1 MPAAPSAPTTSGRRI
16 DTPKAW
22 RVEEKEAQDTANT
35 AWWHQFEDDV
45 LNGLIDEALKQN
57 NDLRVA
63 TARVD
68 EYVGRYWVG
77 RSGLFPQIGANAFA
91 GQNRISE
98 QGASTAALSG
108 LKNPTDSY
116 QANFTG
122 SWEIDIWGKLRRA
135 TEASRAD
142 LLSTEEARQ
151 AVILSLVSA
160 VANGYISLRD
170 FDKQLEIATRTAK
183 TREESYKLFKLRYEG
198 GVISELELNQ
208 VKSEYEQALATIP
221 QVEKQIGF
229 QENALSVLLGRN
241 PGPIDRGKSIDE
253 LALPAVPAG
262 LPSDLLEK
270 RPDVRQAEQAL
281 VAANARIGVAK
292 AQFFPTISLTGLFGW
307 ASTELSSLFTGPA
320 QVWSWGGAAVA
331 PIFTGGSLLG
341 QFWASE
347 AIQQQTLF
355 NYQSTVQTA
364 FREVNDALIDQRRT
378 REQLEA
384 QKRQVDSLKE
394 YARIARLRYDNGY
407 TSYIE
412 VLDAERSL
420 FSAELT
426 YAQTQG
432 VLFVALVNLYKS
444 MGGGWV
450 VEADKLTSP
459 ETAHCAQGRQG
470 RKGEKPLRRTGM
482 KPIHRHVTGF
492 WSEERSLTAFLILL
506 IVEIFFLAP
515 LQITGLAFRFIN
527 GMVFVLLLLVGLLT
541 MTKRK
546 EFQALATMIVVLAI
560 VTRVARRFFG
570 VAGLEILDGLLML
583 LCTIGFLVI
592 VLWQVYREGPVT
604 AHRIQGAVAGYLLL
618 SVIFAVAYSLAETI
632 QPGSFQMSSVQ
643 DQVRAELVMDRSF
656 YYFSVVTL
664 TTTGYGDITALSNS
678 ARTLVMMEALI
689 GQLYTAI
696 LIARLV
702 SLHVETKREKRGGH
716 Q

>member
-1 MPAAPSAPTTSGRRI
+1 MNKAILSLLIAVVLTGCAIGPDYKRPTM
-16 DTPKAW
+16 DTPAAW
-22 RVEEKEAQDTANT
+22 RVEEKEAQDKANT

-57 NDLRVA
+57 NDLRIA
-63 TARVD
+63 TSRVD
-68 EYVGRYWVG
+68 EYVGRFWVG
-77 RSGLFPQIGANAFA
+77 RSGLFPQIGAYGYATQDRA
-91 GQNRISE
+91 SE
-98 QGASTAALSG
+98 RGATPIPSTM
-108 LKNPTDSY
+108 KNPVENY
-116 QANFTG
+116 QAGFSG

-135 TEASRAD
+135 TEASKAD

-160 VANGYISLRD
+160 VANGYILLRD
-170 FDKQLEIATRTAK
+170 YDKQLEIATRTAK

-221 QVEKQIGF
+221 QVEKQITF

-307 ASTELSSLFTGPA
+307 ASVELSNLFTGPA
-320 QVWSWGGAAVA
+320 QVWSWGGAALA
-331 PIFTGGSLLG
+331 PIFTGGSLMG

-364 FREVNDALIDQRRT
+364 FREVDDSLADQKRT

-384 QKRQVDSLKE
+384 QKRQVDALKE

-407 TSYIE
+407 TSFIE

-432 VLFVALVNLYKS
+432 ILFSALVNLYKA

-450 VEADKLTSP
+450 VEADRLTSP
-459 ETAHCAQGRQG
+459 DTYTA
-470 RKGEKPLRRTGM
+470 
-482 KPIHRHVTGF
+482 
-492 WSEERSLTAFLILL
+492 
-506 IVEIFFLAP
+506 
-515 LQITGLAFRFIN
+515 
-527 GMVFVLLLLVGLLT
+527 
-541 MTKRK
+541 RK
-546 EFQALATMIVVLAI
+546 EDK
-560 VTRVARRFFG
+560 
-570 VAGLEILDGLLML
+570 EK
-583 LCTIGFLVI
+583 
-592 VLWQVYREGPVT
+592 E
-604 AHRIQGAVAGYLLL
+604 
-618 SVIFAVAYSLAETI
+618 AEK
-632 QPGSFQMSSVQ
+632 
-643 DQVRAELVMDRSF
+643 E
-656 YYFSVVTL
+656 
-664 TTTGYGDITALSNS
+664 
-678 ARTLVMMEALI
+678 
-689 GQLYTAI
+689 
-696 LIARLV
+696 
-702 SLHVETKREKRGGH
+702 
-716 Q
+716 

>member
-1 MPAAPSAPTTSGRRI
+1 MNKAILSLVVAIFLTGCAIGPDYKRPVI
-16 DTPKAW
+16 DTPTAW
-22 RVEEKEAQDTANT
+22 RVEEKEAQDKANT
-35 AWWHQFEDDV
+35 AWWHQFDDPV

-57 NDLRVA
+57 YDLRVA

-68 EYVGRYWVG
+68 EYVGRFWVG
-77 RSGLFPQIGANAFA
+77 RSGIFPQIGANAFA
-91 GQNRISE
+91 GQNRVSE
-98 QGASTAALSG
+98 QSLSTTALSG
-108 LKNPTDSY
+108 LKNPSDSY

-135 TEASRAD
+135 TEASKAD

-170 FDKQLEIATRTAK
+170 LDKQLEIATRTAK
-183 TREESYKLFKLRYEG
+183 TREDSYKLFKLRYEG

-253 LALPAVPAG
+253 LALPAVPSG

-281 VAANARIGVAK
+281 VASNARIGVAK

-355 NYQSTVQTA
+355 NYQNTIQTA
-364 FREVNDALIDQRRT
+364 FREVNDSLIDQKRT

-384 QKRQVDSLKE
+384 QKRQVESLKE

-432 VLFVALVNLYKS
+432 VLFAALVNLYKA

-459 ETAHCAQGRQG
+459 ETATA
-470 RKGEKPLRRTGM
+470 RKEDREEKTEKP
-482 KPIHRHVTGF
+482 
-492 WSEERSLTAFLILL
+492 
-506 IVEIFFLAP
+506 
-515 LQITGLAFRFIN
+515 
-527 GMVFVLLLLVGLLT
+527 
-541 MTKRK
+541 
-546 EFQALATMIVVLAI
+546 
-560 VTRVARRFFG
+560 
-570 VAGLEILDGLLML
+570 
-583 LCTIGFLVI
+583 
-592 VLWQVYREGPVT
+592 
-604 AHRIQGAVAGYLLL
+604 
-618 SVIFAVAYSLAETI
+618 
-632 QPGSFQMSSVQ
+632 
-643 DQVRAELVMDRSF
+643 
-656 YYFSVVTL
+656 
-664 TTTGYGDITALSNS
+664 
-678 ARTLVMMEALI
+678 
-689 GQLYTAI
+689 
-696 LIARLV
+696 
-702 SLHVETKREKRGGH
+702 
-716 Q
+716 